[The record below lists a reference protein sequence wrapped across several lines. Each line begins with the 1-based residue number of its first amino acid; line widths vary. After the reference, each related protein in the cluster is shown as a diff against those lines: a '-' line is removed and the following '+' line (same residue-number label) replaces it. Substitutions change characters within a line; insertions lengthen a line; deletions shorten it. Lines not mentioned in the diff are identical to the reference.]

1 MLLCGIEIST
11 SPTDLHRPRALALHG
26 PARRS
31 HYGYD
36 DAHSHTQD
44 FKSATTGVAA
54 KAMRNELNRMVQ
66 GVTDPAK
73 KKVSSVGP
81 IMGF

>member
-1 MLLCGIEIST
+1 
-11 SPTDLHRPRALALHG
+11 
-26 PARRS
+26 
-31 HYGYD
+31 
-36 DAHSHTQD
+36 
-44 FKSATTGVAA
+44 
-54 KAMRNELNRMVQ
+54 MRNELNRMVQ